1 MPNVFIYLKQ
11 PRKNPGGAPEFF
23 YSSLAVRVW
32 FRYFAPL
39 FSMVRIGVLG
49 TGHLGRIH
57 LKLLREIRDFEIVGF
72 YDPNEANAAQAEK
85 EFGVKRFQEMNPL
98 IEAVDAV
105 DIVTN
110 TLSHYD
116 CALASIGQSKHVFI
130 EKPLANTVE
139 EAEKLV
145 KLAAEKK
152 VTGMVGHVER
162 FNPAYLAVKPFVHNP
177 MFIETH
183 RLAQFNP
190 RGTDV
195 PVVLDLMIHDID
207 IILDLVKSKVKHL
220 SASGV
225 AVISSSPDIANARL
239 EFENGCV
246 ANITSSRISLK
257 QMRKM
262 RLFQKDGYLA
272 IDFLDKK
279 TEIIR
284 LSDQRDSANPLALE
298 LNTGAESRWI
308 NFERPDILP
317 INSIKMELELFHEAI
332 ARNIP
337 SPVSLEEGLNAMAL
351 AHQVISKI
359 EKAAPS

>member
-1 MPNVFIYLKQ
+1 
-11 PRKNPGGAPEFF
+11 
-23 YSSLAVRVW
+23 
-32 FRYFAPL
+32 
-39 FSMVRIGVLG
+39 MVRIGVLG

-72 YDPNEANAAQAEK
+72 YDPNDANAQQAEK
-85 EFGVKRFQEMNPL
+85 EFGVKRYADMNQL
-98 IEAVDAV
+98 IDESEAL

-116 CALASIGQSKHVFI
+116 CAETCLRKSKHVFI
-130 EKPLANTVE
+130 EKPLANTLE

-145 KLAAEKK
+145 NMARDAG
-152 VTGMVGHVER
+152 VVGMVGHVER
-162 FNPAYLAVKPFVHNP
+162 FNPAFLAARRFVERP

-207 IILDLVKSKVKHL
+207 VILNLVKSEVKHI

-225 AVISSSPDIANARL
+225 AVISSSPDIANARI

-246 ANITSSRISLK
+246 ANLTSSRISLK

-262 RLFQKDGYLA
+262 RLFQRDGYIA

-279 TEIIR
+279 AEIIR
-284 LSDQRDSANPLALE
+284 LSDKRDSANPFALE
-298 LNTGAESRWI
+298 LNTGTESRWI
-308 NFERPDILP
+308 NFERPDVMP
-317 INSIKMELELFHEAI
+317 VNSIKMELELFHESIVKDVPPPVTLSDGLAAMTI
-332 ARNIP
+332 AYQII
-337 SPVSLEEGLNAMAL
+337 G
-351 AHQVISKI
+351 KI
-359 EKAAPS
+359 EGQAPS